1 MLTIYTD
8 LSDDKWLVYLLEEFK
23 RINRAQFHI
32 QVSNINDLQ
41 EQSCSL
47 VYTKDPMNKNSIY
60 NCHTIE
66 PGELSKVDSN
76 LYIYQNTKAHSR
88 EYLINYDLF
97 WNAFLILSRYEE
109 YAAEKEGL
117 KIRSYCSRHPR
128 KDKASFKF
136 PLVNIFFNQ
145 LETII
150 TELYPELNFSQE
162 KEFRVDPSHD
172 VDYIDKTF
180 QLILKQTAFNGF
192 NTFRSILT
200 PGKFFSNLK
209 KTVVYPFK
217 RPSYFCFDYWK
228 NFEKRNGTRSVF
240 YFYVR
245 NNKRSL
251 KQWLLDPSYNISSNK
266 KLQEKIQ
273 ELIADGFEI
282 GLHGSFNSAFDDKL
296 LREEKDTLEKI
307 IGRPVKRTRQH
318 WLNYSE
324 FITPGLH
331 DKNFEVDSTLGWND
345 SMGFRSGC
353 ASKHRPWDH
362 KNNRPFSYYI
372 VPQVLMDSTIFDYS
386 QSYNDVEEAI
396 NMLKKLKDHKNVYV
410 SISWHQRTCSS
421 DYNWHL
427 VYERIINECL

>member
-1 MLTIYTD
+1 M
-8 LSDDKWLVYLLEEFK
+8 
-23 RINRAQFHI
+23 
-32 QVSNINDLQ
+32 
-41 EQSCSL
+41 
-47 VYTKDPMNKNSIY
+47 
-60 NCHTIE
+60 
-66 PGELSKVDSN
+66 
-76 LYIYQNTKAHSR
+76 
-88 EYLINYDLF
+88 
-97 WNAFLILSRYEE
+97 
-109 YAAEKEGL
+109 
-117 KIRSYCSRHPR
+117 
-128 KDKASFKF
+128 
-136 PLVNIFFNQ
+136 
-145 LETII
+145 
-150 TELYPELNFSQE
+150 
-162 KEFRVDPSHD
+162 
-172 VDYIDKTF
+172 
-180 QLILKQTAFNGF
+180 
-192 NTFRSILT
+192 
-200 PGKFFSNLK
+200 
-209 KTVVYPFK
+209 
-217 RPSYFCFDYWK
+217 
-228 NFEKRNGTRSVF
+228 
-240 YFYVR
+240 
-245 NNKRSL
+245 